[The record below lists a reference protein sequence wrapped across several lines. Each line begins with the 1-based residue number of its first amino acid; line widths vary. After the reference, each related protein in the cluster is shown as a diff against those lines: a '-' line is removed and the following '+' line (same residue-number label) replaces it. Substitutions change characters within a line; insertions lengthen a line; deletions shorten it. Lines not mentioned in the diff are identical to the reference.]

1 VTVSAVEPRQ
11 SLDEETGPVVVR
23 VDGLTKRFPAR
34 RGLRDTLL
42 HPFAGGT
49 VTVVSDVSFTA
60 AAGEFVGLLGPNGA
74 GKTTLLKMLSTLI
87 IPDSGSATIDGYDV
101 VHDAVVARTLVSPC
115 LAMERSLYYRLT
127 ARQNLE
133 VYADLQDVP
142 RAERATRIDDV
153 LSAVALQDTGAKLV
167 GDFSSGML
175 QRLLIARALLTRP
188 RLLLLDE
195 PTRSLDPISAREF
208 RAFLRDELA
217 RERGCA
223 VILATH
229 NAEEAFE
236 LCDRVAVLDHG
247 RLLASGVAEQLSREF
262 MGVRYR
268 LTTTQPDHAAI
279 QELMAL
285 GIDVSRLQATGQRP
299 AAGRQSPEARATAE
313 SRVTSH
319 ESRDEWHDLILHM
332 KPDHDPAGVLSML
345 ASRGVRIAAFEPVR
359 PSLADLIEG
368 VVRRGRTS

>member
-1 VTVSAVEPRQ
+1 VTVSVAEPRP
-11 SLDEETGPVVVR
+11 SLDEETEPAVVR
-23 VDGLTKRFPAR
+23 VEGLTKRFPAR
-34 RGLRDTLL
+34 RGLRQTLL
-42 HPFAGGT
+42 HPFAGTT
-49 VTVVSDVSFTA
+49 VTVVSDVSFSA

-87 IPDSGSATIDGYDV
+87 LPDGGSATIDGYDIV
-101 VHDAVVARTLVSPC
+101 RDAAAARALVSPC
-115 LAMERSLYYRLT
+115 LAMERSLYFRLT
-127 ARQNLE
+127 ARENLE

-142 RAERATRIDDV
+142 RAERATRVDDV

-167 GDFSSGML
+167 GEFSSGML

-208 RAFLRDELA
+208 RSFLRDELA

-247 RLLASGVAEQLSREF
+247 RLLASGVAEHLSREF

-268 LTTTQPDHAAI
+268 LTTTDPEHVALAALAE
-279 QELMAL
+279 Q
-285 GIDVSRLQATGQRP
+285 GIGIEREKETNRG
-299 AAGRQSPEARATAE
+299 
-313 SRVTSH
+313 
-319 ESRDEWHDLILHM
+319 EWHHVMLRMELH
-332 KPDHDPAGVLSML
+332 HDPSAVLSAL
-345 ASRGVRIAAFEPVR
+345 ANQGLRIAAFEPVR

-368 VVRRGRTS
+368 VVRRGRLS

>member
-1 VTVSAVEPRQ
+1 VTVSVAEPRP
-11 SLDEETGPVVVR
+11 SLAQEIDPVVVR

-34 RGLRDTLL
+34 RGLRQTLL
-42 HPFAGGT
+42 HPFAGTT
-49 VTVVSDVSFTA
+49 VTVVSNVSFTA
-60 AAGEFVGLLGPNGA
+60 AAGEFLGLLGPNGA

-87 IPDSGSATIDGYDV
+87 IPDDGSASIDGYDV
-101 VHDAVVARTLVSPC
+101 VHDASVVRSLVSPC

-133 VYADLQDVP
+133 VYAELQDVP
-142 RAERATRIDDV
+142 RGERSARIDDV

-167 GDFSSGML
+167 GEFSSGML

-229 NAEEAFE
+229 NAEEAFD
-236 LCDRVAVLDHG
+236 LCDRVAVLDRG

-268 LTTTQPDHAAI
+268 LTTTQPDHPAI
-279 QELMAL
+279 RELMTK
-285 GIDVSRLQATGQRP
+285 GIGVSREGG
-299 AAGRQSPEARATAE
+299 GRRPEARGRRPE
-313 SRVTSH
+313 SGVRSG
-319 ESRDEWHDLILHM
+319 ESLDTWHDLILLM
-332 KPDHDPAGVLSML
+332 EPDDDPSALLSAL
-345 ASRGVRIAAFEPVR
+345 ANQGLRIAAFEPVR

-368 VVRRGRTS
+368 VVRRGTPS